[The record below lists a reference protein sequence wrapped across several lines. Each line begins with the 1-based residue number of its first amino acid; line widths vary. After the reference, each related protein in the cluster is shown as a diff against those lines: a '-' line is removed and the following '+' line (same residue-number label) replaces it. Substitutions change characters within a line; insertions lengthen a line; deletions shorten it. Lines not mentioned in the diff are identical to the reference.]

1 MIPVLETE
9 RLVLRGWREG
19 DIEVEAAVS
28 ADPEVMRYLGGVI
41 GREEAWRRMTLHAG
55 HWLIRGY
62 GNWAVE
68 QRDSGALIGR
78 VGLWRPEGW
87 PGLEV
92 GWRLVRSAWGSGY
105 ATEAARAAMEWA
117 WANLEAEQ
125 LISLIHPEN
134 AGSMR
139 VAGRLGMRRLREQD
153 VLGQRAVIF
162 GIDR

>member
-1 MIPVLETE
+1 VIPVLETE
-9 RLVLRGWREG
+9 RLVLRGWRES

>member
-1 MIPVLETE
+1 VIPVLETE
-9 RLVLRGWREG
+9 RLVLRAWRES

-68 QRDSGALIGR
+68 LRDGGALIGR

-105 ATEAARAAMEWA
+105 ATEAARTAIEWA
-117 WANLEAEQ
+117 FANLDVQQ
-125 LISLIHPEN
+125 LISLIHPSNE
-134 AGSMR
+134 GSMR
-139 VAGRLGMRRLREQD
+139 VAERLGMRRLREQD
-153 VLGQRAVIF
+153 VMGQRAVVF
-162 GIDR
+162 GLDR

>member
-1 MIPVLETE
+1 VIPVLETE

>member
-1 MIPVLETE
+1 VIPVLETE
-9 RLVLRGWREG
+9 RLVLRGWRES

-41 GREEAWRRMTLHAG
+41 GRDEAWRRMTLHAG